1 MKRKSRQQEI
11 KDMLKPLVKQCI
23 REALFEEGVLS
34 SIITE
39 VIRGTQTPILEA
51 KQKQPRQNG
60 QSRQPAQPVQP
71 RQNGQ
76 HLQEQ
81 KKALLDAI
89 GNDAYGGID
98 LFEGTKP
105 LSRAGSPN
113 SPASARSPLADV
125 EPDDAGVDLMS
136 IPGMGNWGKLI

>member
-51 KQKQPRQNG
+51 KQKQPRQ
-60 QSRQPAQPVQP
+60 QRQPAQP

-81 KKALLDAI
+81 KKALLDSI

-105 LSRAGSPN
+105 LSQAGSPN
-113 SPASARSPLADV
+113 SPASARSPLAGV

-136 IPGMGNWGKLI
+136 IPGMNNWGKLI

>member
-11 KDMLKPLVKQCI
+11 KNMLKPLVKQCI

-39 VIRGTQTPILEA
+39 VIKGTQAPILET
-51 KQKQPRQNG
+51 KQKQPRQT
-60 QSRQPAQPVQP
+60 RQPTQP
-71 RQNGQ
+71 RQSGR

-89 GNDAYGGID
+89 GNDAYKGVD

-105 LSRAGSPN
+105 LSQAGSPN
-113 SPASARSPLADV
+113 NSTSAHSPLAGVD
-125 EPDDAGVDLMS
+125 PNDAGVDLMS